1 MFWRNIAE
9 DHLTFPEKA
18 KFPLKNLDAIDHR
31 ILHKLKS
38 QGNIPNTKLSEIVGL
53 SASQCWQR
61 VQRLEKAGYIKGYH
75 ADIDQS
81 LLGYEDIVLVDIAA
95 ERNSVSDI
103 NSLCVELARIPEVLE
118 VHLTS
123 GEFDCFIKVAVDGTK
138 GYERFLAT
146 KLRNVKGIRNSR
158 SSFSLKCLKN
168 ETCFIPD

>member
-1 MFWRNIAE
+1 M
-9 DHLTFPEKA
+9 K
-18 KFPLKNLDAIDHR
+18 KLDTIDHR
-31 ILHKLKS
+31 ILKTLKS
-38 QGNIPNTKLSEIVGL
+38 QGDIPNTKLCEIVGL

-61 VQRLEKAGYIKGYH
+61 VQRLEKAGYITGYH
-75 ADIDQS
+75 ANIDQG
-81 LLGYEDIVLVDIAA
+81 LLGYADIVLVDIAA
-95 ERNSVSDI
+95 KRNAVSDI
-103 NSLCVELARIPEVLE
+103 DGLCAELARIPEVLE

-158 SSFSLKCLKN
+158 SSFSLKRFKS